1 MFLHYGDLSDAS
13 CLARLI
19 GKIQP
24 EEVYN
29 LAAQSH
35 VRVSFDAPEYTT
47 DITATGTIR
56 LLEAEWAY
64 LNEPGRLQE
73 LSEKY
78 LALAP
83 TRSNQLMAR
92 HTLNQAAKVTMVRAY
107 ERGGQGSHHLIETSG
122 TAE

>member
-1 MFLHYGDLSDAS
+1 MMDYNMSRRS
-13 CLARLI
+13 TVSVIILAIMMGCALFHVKYQVVDIEERLK
-19 GKIQP
+19 KIHHT
-24 EEVYN
+24 V
-29 LAAQSH
+29 AQEK
-35 VRVSFDAPEYTT
+35 A
-47 DITATGTIR
+47 TIR

-64 LNEPGRLQE
+64 LNEPRRLQE